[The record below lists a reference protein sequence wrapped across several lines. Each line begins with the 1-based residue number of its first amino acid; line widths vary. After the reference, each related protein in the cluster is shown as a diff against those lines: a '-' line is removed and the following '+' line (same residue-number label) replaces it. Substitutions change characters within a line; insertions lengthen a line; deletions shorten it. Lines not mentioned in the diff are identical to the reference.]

1 MRRLFI
7 LVIIFVGLG
16 SPQLCAAQQ
25 AVLTTIRLVDSTGG
39 QVEILATAPLTYAYY
54 KAEPLQAVLDMAP
67 ATPSTSFTPDQLQS
81 PMFSSVGMETKELV
95 GATATRLVFRLKKEA
110 SFTVQRSAEDKGRL
124 LVTFAPTAPQAGQ
137 VKPAGAADKELDDEV
152 PAKAGAAAPAAAA
165 RETPAVRAAVEAT
178 TPAAAT
184 LAPAAEPTPVP
195 VVSAP
200 VPVIDKAEAE
210 PAPSSPAPGKAGP
223 AATLQPVVPTVA
235 MTPPAVTAIRV
246 GSDSIVIVTSG
257 TVAKYNSFQLSKPR
271 RLVIDIPGAKSG
283 VTARQHPINRFGLV
297 KARIGAYPDKV
308 RIAFDGEKDTLSAY
322 SVVHSAEGIVIRF
335 KARK

>member
-25 AVLTTIRLVDSTGG
+25 AVLTTIRMVDSTGG

-54 KAEPLQAVLDMAP
+54 KADPLQAVLDMAP

-95 GATATRLVFRLKKEA
+95 GATATRLVFRLKEEA
-110 SFTVQRSAEDKGRL
+110 LFTVQRSAEDKGRL

-152 PAKAGAAAPAAAA
+152 PAKAGAAAKEAPAA
-165 RETPAVRAAVEAT
+165 RAAVEAT

-195 VVSAP
+195 AVSAP
-200 VPVIDKAEAE
+200 APVIDKAEAE
-210 PAPSSPAPGKAGP
+210 PGPSSPAPGKAGP
-223 AATLQPVVPTVA
+223 AATLQPVVPTGA

-246 GSDSIVIVTSG
+246 GGDSIVIVTSG

-271 RLVIDIPGAKSG
+271 RLVIDIPGAKNG
-283 VTARQHPINRFGLV
+283 VTARQQPINRFGLV

-322 SVVHSAEGIVIRF
+322 SVVHSAEGIIIRF
-335 KARK
+335 KARE